1 MNKAFGFLCL
11 LIIVLI
17 LLYASIFTVT
27 ESHRAIILKLG
38 QIEKLDNGQ
47 TKSFTPGLHFKLPF
61 IEDVKEYDMRY
72 RTLQVDSSR
81 IVSKEQKDIMVDAY
95 VIWQITDLDK
105 FYRSTYGSVSTA
117 ENLLIQ
123 YTSSAMRDEF
133 GTRTIQ
139 ELVNNRGSNLMADLD
154 KVVSDKAQNLGIAI
168 KDVRIKQIDLPETVT
183 ESIYQRMSSEREK
196 AAAGIRAE
204 GNARAEEVRANA
216 DASVTV
222 ILAKAQSQAKQIR
235 AQGEAE
241 ALSIYAKSYS
251 KNQSLFEFLKSM
263 QTYDSIFANKDN
275 TLILK
280 PEGELFKYFN
290 PSENASK

>member
-1 MNKAFGFLCL
+1 MNKTFGILFLVFV
-11 LIIVLI
+11 VLI
-17 LLYASIFTVT
+17 LIYASVFTVT

-38 QIEKLDNGQ
+38 QIEKVDGQ
-47 TKSFTPGLHFKLPF
+47 AKMFKPGLHFKLPF

-95 VIWQITDLDK
+95 VVWQISDLDK
-105 FYRSTYGSVSTA
+105 FYRSTYGSVATA

-133 GTRTIQ
+133 GQRTIQ
-139 ELVNNRGSNLMADLD
+139 ELVNNRGTNLMSELD
-154 KVVSDKAQNLGIAI
+154 KIVSDKAANLGIKI
-168 KDVRIKQIDLPETVT
+168 KDVKIKQIDLPETVT

-196 AAAGIRAE
+196 AAASIRAQ
-204 GNARAEEVRANA
+204 GNAKAEEIRANA

-222 ILAKAQSQAKQIR
+222 ILAKAESKAKQIK
-235 AQGEAE
+235 AEGEAK
-241 ALSIYAKSYS
+241 ALSIYSDSYNKS
-251 KNQSLFEFLKSM
+251 QPLFEFLKSM
-263 QTYDSIFANKDN
+263 QTYDSIFANKNN

-280 PEGELFKYFN
+280 PEGELFRYFN
-290 PSENASK
+290 PSKQ

>member
-1 MNKAFGFLCL
+1 MNKTFGILFLVFV
-11 LIIVLI
+11 VLI
-17 LLYASIFTVT
+17 LIYASVFTVT

-38 QIEKLDNGQ
+38 QIEKVDGQ
-47 TKSFTPGLHFKLPF
+47 AKMFKPGLHFKLPF

-95 VIWQITDLDK
+95 VVWQISDLDK
-105 FYRSTYGSVSTA
+105 FYRSTYGSVATA

-133 GTRTIQ
+133 GQRTIQ
-139 ELVNNRGSNLMADLD
+139 ELVNNRGTNLMSELD
-154 KVVSDKAQNLGIAI
+154 KIVSDKAANLGIKI
-168 KDVRIKQIDLPETVT
+168 KDVKIKQIDLPETVT

-196 AAAGIRAE
+196 AAASIRAQ
-204 GNARAEEVRANA
+204 GNAKAEEIRANA

-222 ILAKAQSQAKQIR
+222 ILAKAESKAKQIK
-235 AQGEAE
+235 AEGEAK
-241 ALSIYAKSYS
+241 ALSIYSDSYNKS
-251 KNQSLFEFLKSM
+251 QPLFEFLKSM
-263 QTYDSIFANKDN
+263 QTYDSIFANKNN

-280 PEGELFKYFN
+280 PEGELFRYFN
-290 PSENASK
+290 PSKMN